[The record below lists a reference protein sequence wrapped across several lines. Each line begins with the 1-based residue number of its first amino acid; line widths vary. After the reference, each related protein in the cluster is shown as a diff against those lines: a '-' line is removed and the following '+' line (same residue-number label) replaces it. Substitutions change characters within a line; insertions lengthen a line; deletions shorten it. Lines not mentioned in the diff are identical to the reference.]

1 MPPRLFLLIL
11 IGAAA
16 ALVLLG
22 AAVGGWERP
31 SQPRLHPAG
40 PVAYHHH
47 RPPPPSPPS
56 PRIAQPMIAP
66 DDAGPTFPVVSL
78 REAVRVASGRYRG
91 RVIGAALLR
100 PRPEEAAR
108 GVQLVYV
115 LRLLTPEQD
124 LLLVRIDARDAS
136 FLEAAGNDLV
146 RARRGT
152 GKD

>member
-1 MPPRLFLLIL
+1 MPPRLLLLSL

-16 ALVLLG
+16 TLVLIG
-22 AAVGGWERP
+22 AALGGWD
-31 SQPRLHPAG
+31 
-40 PVAYHHH
+40 V
-47 RPPPPSPPS
+47 PPPPRPAALDHGQRRHPPPEPPS
-56 PRIAQPMIAP
+56 IEFE
-66 DDAGPTFPVVSL
+66 DAVPTFPVVSL
-78 REAVRVASGRYRG
+78 REAIRAASGRYRG
-91 RVIGAALLR
+91 RVIAAGLSG

-124 LLLVRIDARDAS
+124 LLLVRLDARDAS
-136 FLEAAGNDLV
+136 FLEVAGNDLV